1 MPADF
6 TLAEVAGML
15 RKLGKKIHQRHWP
28 HECACD
34 EMAGHLPDCL
44 NAAARTMAAA
54 LEAME
59 PVGYRCPNHGIR
71 PSGEVY
77 MRTATTSTCAFC
89 FCLCEPLYSFR
100 ADAALARKKERE

>member
-1 MPADF
+1 MPSDF

-59 PVGYRCPNHGIR
+59 PFTEYCEANDAFHGGPGKSPMCIGA
-71 PSGEVY
+71 P
-77 MRTATTSTCAFC
+77 STCK
-89 FCLCEPLYSFR
+89 EGKVTPLYAFR
-100 ADAALARKKERE
+100 AEGGK